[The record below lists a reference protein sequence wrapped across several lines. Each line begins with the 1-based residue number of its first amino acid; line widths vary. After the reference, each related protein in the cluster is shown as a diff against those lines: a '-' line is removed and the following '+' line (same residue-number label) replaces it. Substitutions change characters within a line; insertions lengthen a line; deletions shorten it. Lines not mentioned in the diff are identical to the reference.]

1 MAAMAVLT
9 STLLMLPMSSLAH
22 RGSKVLSD
30 KRVHLSPT
38 LVPLPGVLLD
48 VAPGHLLER
57 PPAAQREPIRVR
69 VSSLDNLNQDPD
81 RQPARVGQRY
91 GPGRCSRCANGR
103 LPLFSPWPTGVE
115 VCSYADDVPWWH
127 RYDATGRSWCRAT
140 TTFQGSGVP
149 GMAHHRSSTTTQQ
162 SRSH

>member
-48 VAPGHLLER
+48 VAAWPPAQR

-69 VSSLDNLNQDPD
+69 VSSP
-81 RQPARVGQRY
+81 RQPE
-91 GPGRCSRCANGR
+91 PGS
-103 LPLFSPWPTGVE
+103 
-115 VCSYADDVPWWH
+115 
-127 RYDATGRSWCRAT
+127 
-140 TTFQGSGVP
+140 
-149 GMAHHRSSTTTQQ
+149 
-162 SRSH
+162 